1 MRTKEGRPS
10 REEESAQQ
18 SARTTQD
25 TTIHRAFAHR
35 PVANVTPRQGGG
47 PMSDWLP
54 NYDAWL
60 TEEPEHR
67 DPFDEAQAREDAI
80 LDRAGL

>member
-1 MRTKEGRPS
+1 
-10 REEESAQQ
+10 
-18 SARTTQD
+18 
-25 TTIHRAFAHR
+25 
-35 PVANVTPRQGGG
+35 
-47 PMSDWLP
+47 MSEWLP

-67 DPFDEAQAREDAI
+67 DPDEAQAREDAI